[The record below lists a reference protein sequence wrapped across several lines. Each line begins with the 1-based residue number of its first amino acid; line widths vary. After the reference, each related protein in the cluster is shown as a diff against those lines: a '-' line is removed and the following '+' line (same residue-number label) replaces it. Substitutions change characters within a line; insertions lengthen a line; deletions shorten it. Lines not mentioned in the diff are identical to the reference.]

1 MKEKRKKVYLYL
13 KRLYINKIKEY
24 NILEVINMND
34 EILKLK
40 QRAEEYRF
48 LYQTNQITRDVAK
61 NNIMPYIDEVNKKS
75 KELAKKYNQKPKK
88 VTFITFI
95 R

>member
-1 MKEKRKKVYLYL
+1 
-13 KRLYINKIKEY
+13 
-24 NILEVINMND
+24 MND

-40 QRAEEYRF
+40 QIAEEYRF
-48 LYQTNQITRDVAK
+48 LYQTNQITRDIAK
-61 NNIMPYIDEVNKKS
+61 NNIMPYINAINEKS
-75 KELAKKYNQKPKK
+75 KEIAKKYNQKPKK